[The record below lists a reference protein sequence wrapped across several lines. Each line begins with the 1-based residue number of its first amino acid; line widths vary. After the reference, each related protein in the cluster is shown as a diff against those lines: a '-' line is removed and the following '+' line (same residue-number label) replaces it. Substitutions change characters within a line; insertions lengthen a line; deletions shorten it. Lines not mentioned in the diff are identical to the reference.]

1 MSKTLVFGASLNPNR
16 YSYLAVKKLLEK
28 KITTVAFGKNLGTIL
43 HLQIKDNLTD
53 FQNINT
59 VTLYLNPQRQV
70 AFYNY
75 IVSLNPKRVLFNP
88 GTENPEFYKILN
100 EKSIDFEE
108 ACTLV
113 LLSINQ
119 Y

>member
-43 HLQIKDNLTD
+43 QLQIKDNLTD

-59 VTLYLNPQRQV
+59 VTLYLNPFRQV
-70 AFYNY
+70 EYYNS
-75 IVSLNPKRVLFNP
+75 IVKLQPKRVIFNP
-88 GTENPEFYKILN
+88 GTENPEFYNILKKN
-100 EKSIDFEE
+100 NIEVVV

-113 LLSINQ
+113 LLATNQ